1 MVKRLVHSQDAVSEV
16 VGYTLLL
23 GIIVMSVGIISV
35 TAFPVIQDAR
45 EKAYLKNVEQG
56 FTVLDS
62 RASLVSLGKQPTQ
75 IVQMYTQAGYI
86 TINDSSLSRI
96 KVTFTNGTTTYVV
109 YDESMGTIQYKL
121 GDNTIAYEGGGVF
134 RKYPGDGDPVM
145 ITPPEFHYN
154 GETLTLPIIRI
165 NSNQS
170 AGGTGVISI
179 RLLSEQKSNV
189 LFPNQT
195 DNPEYTNPLLFSKQI
210 NIIIKSD
217 YYKAW
222 AKYIEE
228 RTEAMVMTIDPNN
241 ETIVKLNV
249 KPNNQPNALNPPIGV
264 YGFNT
269 ENESALHDF
278 GFILPK
284 DGTAANFDMKM
295 YTRMPIKEPYFSI
308 EMKKSGGLA
317 VGGVTVF
324 LEYHD
329 GGEAEIWKYEVQA
342 LLDPDNNYVIDM
354 LNATSGTVLAP
365 SSDDTWTWADE
376 TPPWNRTFEKGDPGP
391 DGKKLM
397 YHYMSLLGQTFCFYP
412 ASSPYWNGFNPDN
425 STYVL
430 HYDVMPPS
438 ITYLHIVEHKIQ
450 STLNN

>member
-1 MVKRLVHSQDAVSEV
+1 MVKRLEHSQDAVSEV

-23 GIIVMSVGIISV
+23 GIIVMSVGMISV

-45 EKAYLKNVEQG
+45 EKAYLKNMEQG

-62 RASLVSLGKQPTQ
+62 RASLASLGKQPTQ
-75 IVQMYTQAGYI
+75 IVQMYTQAGDI
-86 TINDSSLSRI
+86 TINDSGLSRI
-96 KVTFTNGTTTYVV
+96 NVTFTNYPTTYVV
-109 YDESMGTIQYKL
+109 YNESMGTIQYKL

-134 RKYPGDGDPVM
+134 RKYPGEGDPVM

-170 AGGTGVISI
+170 VGGNGVVSL
-179 RLLSEQKSNV
+179 RLISEQTHV
-189 LFPNQT
+189 LYPNP
-195 DNPEYTNPLLFSKQI
+195 DNNSEFTNPLLFDKQI
-210 NIIIKSD
+210 KIIIKSD

-228 RTEAMVMTIDPNN
+228 RTEAMVMTDDATK
-241 ETIVKLNV
+241 ETIVILNA
-249 KPNNQPNALNPPIGV
+249 KPSDQPTALNPPIHV
-264 YGFNT
+264 NGFNA

-278 GFILPK
+278 SFILPE
-284 DGTAANFDMKM
+284 GAANLDMKM
-295 YTRMPIKEPYFSI
+295 YTAKTEPYFSI
-308 EMKKSGGLA
+308 EMKKSGGLG
-317 VGGVTVF
+317 VGGVSVF

-329 GGEAEIWKYEVQA
+329 EGKAEIWDYTVQA
-342 LLDPDNNYVIDM
+342 LLDPDNNYVIDL
-354 LNATSGTVLAP
+354 LNASSGTVLGP

-376 TPPWNRTFEKGDPGP
+376 TPPWNRTFEKGDTGP

-397 YHYMSLLGQTFCFYP
+397 LHYMSLLGQAFSFYP
-412 ASSPYWNGFNPDN
+412 AESPYWDGFDQDN

-450 STLNN
+450 SNIK